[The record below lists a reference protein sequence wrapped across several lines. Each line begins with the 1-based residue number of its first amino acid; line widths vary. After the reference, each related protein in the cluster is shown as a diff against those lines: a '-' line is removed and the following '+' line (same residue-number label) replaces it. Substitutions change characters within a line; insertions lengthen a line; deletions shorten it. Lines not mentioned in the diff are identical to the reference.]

1 MTLKLNSFI
10 LFLFLPLFIFAQQ
23 VPQGISYQ
31 AIARDKKGNLL
42 TNSQIDILF
51 SIIDGK
57 INGNVLYQE
66 QHLTTSNNQ
75 GLFTLIIGKGAPVQ
89 GLFDKIPWANGNIK
103 FLRIELGKANDA
115 QLTLLGTTQL
125 FSVPYALVAQKSI
138 QKPDSL
144 SLNDLID
151 VKNTQPQPSDAL
163 VYDGKKWTNKQ
174 IKPKP
179 YFEGKNITIKND
191 TISASSANSISI
203 TGSGGTNVTNNGSNF
218 NINSPK
224 YKQGS
229 GITIKNDT
237 ISALNPTPVS
247 ITGSG
252 GTNVTNNGSNFN
264 INSTKYKQGTGIAI
278 QKDTIVNTGD
288 LSNTN
293 EIQTLSI
300 SNNTVSLSKGGG
312 AVNLP
317 NTTYNAGSGISISNN
332 TISADD
338 NSSSN
343 EIQQLSISGNS
354 LSISNGNTVQL
365 PYSGSSGGGDP
376 FGPTPE
382 YPLGLRG
389 TIISTFN
396 LTSYQLPAGK
406 IAYGY
411 PIGQSGIHMYF
422 KGPITINFN
431 TNGTGFYNG
440 GGNLIIFDQN
450 PNIEIINVAYL
461 TQYTVPVGKI
471 FVGNISCSAVAVGPL
486 YLEGTYLPGG
496 NCSTLIVNGYL
507 INK

>member
-10 LFLFLPLFIFAQQ
+10 LFLFLPLFLFAQQ

-75 GLFTLIIGKGAPVQ
+75 GLFTLIIGKGASVQ

-191 TISASSANSISI
+191 TISASSANPISI

-224 YKQGS
+224 YKQGN

-237 ISALNPTPVS
+237 ISALNPTPIS
-247 ITGSG
+247 IIGSG
-252 GTNVTNNGSNFN
+252 GTNVTSNGSNFN
-264 INSTKYKQGTGIAI
+264 VNSTKYKQGNGIAI
-278 QKDTIVNTGD
+278 QNDTIVNTGD

-332 TISADD
+332 TISATD
-338 NSSSN
+338 NSASN
-343 EIQQLSISGNS
+343 EIQELSISGNS

-365 PYSGSSGGGDP
+365 PSSGSSGGGNGDP
-376 FGPTPE
+376 FGPTLAH
-382 YPLGLRG
+382 PLGLRG
-389 TIISTFN
+389 TIIN
-396 LTSYQLPAGK
+396 LPYGQPGSGSVTYQLPAGK
-406 IAYGY
+406 IAYRAY
-411 PIGQSGIHMYF
+411 EYTYDEYF
-422 KGPITINFN
+422 YYKGPTTIT
-431 TNGTGFYNG
+431 GSYN
-440 GGNLIIFDQN
+440 LVIFDQN
-450 PNIEIINVAYL
+450 PAIEIINTASF
-461 TQYTVPVGKI
+461 TQYIVPAGKI
-471 FVGNISCSAVAVGPL
+471 YYGWIGCASVGGPMIP
-486 YLEGTYLPGG
+486 EGTVITPYIN
-496 NCSTLIVNGYL
+496 NCPTFKLNGYL

>member
-10 LFLFLPLFIFAQQ
+10 LFLFLPLFLFAQQ

-75 GLFTLIIGKGAPVQ
+75 GLFTLIIGKGASVQ

-191 TISASSANSISI
+191 TISASSANPISI

-224 YKQGS
+224 YKQGN

-237 ISALNPTPVS
+237 ISALNPTPIS
-247 ITGSG
+247 IIGSG
-252 GTNVTNNGSNFN
+252 GTNVTSNGSNFN
-264 INSTKYKQGTGIAI
+264 VNSTKYKQGNGIAI
-278 QKDTIVNTGD
+278 QNDTIVNTGD

-312 AVNLP
+312 TVNLP

-332 TISADD
+332 TISAID

-343 EIQQLSISGNS
+343 EIQELSISGNS

-365 PYSGSSGGGDP
+365 PSSGSSGGGGDP
-376 FGPTPE
+376 FGPTAQH
-382 YPLGLRG
+382 PLGLRG
-389 TIISTFN
+389 TIVSAQT
-396 LTSYQLPAGK
+396 TATYQLLAGK
-406 IAYGY
+406 IAYVY
-411 PIGQSGIHMYF
+411 PGNMQLYSYF
-422 KGPITINFN
+422 KGPITINMAQI
-431 TNGTGFYNG
+431 NGIE
-440 GGNLIIFDQN
+440 LIVFDQN
-450 PNIEIINVAYL
+450 PTIEIINTTSF
-461 TQYTVPVGKI
+461 TQYTVPMGKFFYGRADCGAI
-471 FVGNISCSAVAVGPL
+471 IGPL
-486 YLEGTYLPGG
+486 ISEGTVIMPTNFCNGG
-496 NCSTLIVNGYL
+496 VFNLNGYL